1 MLESQWAKTCETTTS
16 MEKHHTS
23 VPLDVLD
30 GDDDDDDDETAI
42 QGSFTCSIF
51 LVGTSDQ
58 RLGAC
63 AEFVSFLCN
72 FPRRLQAMIFPQHV
86 VCSLGVKNET
96 HPESHNFQQINK
108 SVLFYC

>member
-1 MLESQWAKTCETTTS
+1 MSV
-16 MEKHHTS
+16 EKHHTS
-23 VPLDVLD
+23 VPLVFSMAMMMMMMMM
-30 GDDDDDDDETAI
+30 ETAI

-63 AEFVSFLCN
+63 AKFVSFLCN
-72 FPRRLQAMIFPQHV
+72 FPRRLQAMIFLQCV

-96 HPESHNFQQINK
+96 HPESHNFQQIIK